1 MVTAEADLKGVVTEM
16 SDRKV
21 VMLVDS
27 SLTYP
32 KVMAEDAQAVL
43 KRLEAYDAEVVYV
56 QDQKDWDRSMFVE
69 YASKVEKVG
78 PEPFDVNEE
87 FLKEAEDAEVI
98 IANFAPVGSK
108 IIENAKKLKL
118 ICVTRSGAE
127 NINIEAA
134 TAKGVKVAV
143 APGRLADPVS
153 DYTVGMILAES
164 RNIARMSITDHGGE
178 WMTDAPNSS
187 YIKSLKGA
195 TVGLI
200 GYGIIGQR
208 VAYKLQAFGCNI
220 IAYDPF
226 CPQEVF
232 EATNCG
238 SVSLE
243 ELMKTSDY
251 VSVHA
256 RLTKDTEGL
265 VTKEHI
271 NMMKP
276 TAFFINTARAGLVDE
291 NALVEAL
298 AAHKIGGAALDVF
311 SVEPIPEGHPILALD
326 NVTLTP
332 HRAGNCSN
340 LAAISLD
347 IVVEEIERYF
357 KGKPLTHAKN

>member
-1 MVTAEADLKGVVTEM
+1 MAE
-16 SDRKV
+16 RKV
-21 VMLVDS
+21 IMLTDS
-27 SLTYP
+27 SLTYE
-32 KVMAEDAQAVL
+32 KVMAPDAQAVL
-43 KRLEAYDAEVVYV
+43 KRLEAYGAKIVYV
-56 QDQKDWDRSMFVE
+56 QEQKGWDRSMFVE

-78 PEPFDVNEE
+78 PEPFDVNPE

-98 IANFAPVGSK
+98 IANFAPVGSE
-108 IIENAKKLKL
+108 IIKNGKQLKL
-118 ICVTRSGAE
+118 IGVTRSGAE
-127 NINIEAA
+127 NINVEAA
-134 TAKGVKVAV
+134 SENGVKVAV

-164 RNIARMSITDHGGE
+164 RNIARMSIGDHNGE

-195 TVGLI
+195 TVGLV

-208 VAYKLQAFGCNI
+208 VAAKLQAFGCNI

-226 CPQEVF
+226 CKPEVF
-232 EATNCG
+232 ASTNCK

-243 ELMKTSDY
+243 ELMQTSDY

-291 NALVEAL
+291 DALVEAL
-298 AAHKIGGAALDVF
+298 AAHKIGGAGLDVF
-311 SVEPIPEGHPILALD
+311 SVEPIPQGHPILSLD

-347 IVVEEIERYF
+347 IIVSDIERYF
-357 KGKPLTHAKN
+357 KGEKLAHAKN

>member
-1 MVTAEADLKGVVTEM
+1 M
-16 SDRKV
+16 SKRKV
-21 VMLVDS
+21 IMLTDS

-32 KVMAEDAQAVL
+32 KVMSPDAQTVL
-43 KRLEAYDAEVVYV
+43 KRLEAYGAEIVYV

-69 YASKVEKVG
+69 YASKVEKTG
-78 PEPFDVNEE
+78 PEPFEVNPE
-87 FLKEAEDAEVI
+87 FLKEAEEAEVI
-98 IANFAPVGSK
+98 IANFAPVGSAVIK
-108 IIENAKKLKL
+108 AGKNLKM
-118 ICVTRSGAE
+118 IGVTRSGAE
-127 NINIEAA
+127 NINIGAA
-134 TAKGVKVAV
+134 TEQGVKVAV

-153 DYTVGMILAES
+153 DYTVGLILAES

-195 TVGLI
+195 TVGLV

-208 VAYKLQAFGCNI
+208 VAAKLQAFGCSI

-226 CPQEVF
+226 CRPEVF
-232 EATNCG
+232 KDTNCR
-238 SVSLE
+238 SVSLD

-251 VSVHA
+251 ISIHA
-256 RLTKDTEGL
+256 RLTKDTQGL
-265 VTKEHI
+265 VTREHI

-291 NALVEAL
+291 DALVDAL
-298 AAHKIGGAALDVF
+298 AEHRIGGAGLDVF
-311 SVEPIPEGHPILALD
+311 SVEPIPQGHPILGLD

-347 IVVEEIERYF
+347 IIVEDIERYF
-357 KGKPLTHAKN
+357 RGEPLAHAKN

>member
-1 MVTAEADLKGVVTEM
+1 M
-16 SDRKV
+16 SRKII
-21 VMLVDS
+21 MLTDS

-43 KRLEAYDAEVVYV
+43 KRLEKYDAEVVYV
-56 QDQKDWDRSMFVE
+56 QDQKDWDRSMFVD
-69 YASKVEKVG
+69 YASKVEKTG
-78 PEPFDVNEE
+78 PEPFYVNEE

-108 IIENAKKLKL
+108 IIEAGKNLKM
-118 ICVTRSGAE
+118 IGVTRSGAE
-127 NINIEAA
+127 NVNIEAA
-134 TAKGVKVAV
+134 TKKGVKVAV

-164 RNIARMSITDHGGE
+164 RNIARMSITDHAGE

-195 TVGLI
+195 VVGI
-200 GYGIIGQR
+200 VGYGIIGQR
-208 VAYKLQAFGCNI
+208 VAKKLQAFGCEI
-220 IAYDPF
+220 VAYDPF
-226 CPQEVF
+226 CPDFVF
-232 EATNCG
+232 ESTNCK

-243 ELMKTSDY
+243 ELMQTADY

-256 RLTKDTEGL
+256 RLTKDTQGL

-271 NMMKP
+271 AMMKP
-276 TAFFINTARAGLVDE
+276 HAFFVNTARAGLVDE
-291 NALVEAL
+291 DALVQAL
-298 AAHKIGGAALDVF
+298 MDHKIGGAALDVF
-311 SVEPIPEGHPILALD
+311 SVEPIPEGHPILGLD

-347 IVVEEIERYF
+347 IIVDDIERYL
-357 KGKPLTHAKN
+357 KGEELAHAKN